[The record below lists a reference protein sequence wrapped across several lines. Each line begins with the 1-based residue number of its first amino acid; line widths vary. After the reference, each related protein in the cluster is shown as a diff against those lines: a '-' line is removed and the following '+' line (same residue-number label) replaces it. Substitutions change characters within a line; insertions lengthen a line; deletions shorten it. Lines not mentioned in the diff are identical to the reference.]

1 MIVTRIWIVM
11 RTMIDLVCVLDTGF
25 FVVVAFT
32 PFTVNTCTLLAI
44 VCVHNATLSLLSE

>member
-32 PFTVNTCTLLAI
+32 VNTCTLLAI
-44 VCVHNATLSLLSE
+44 VCVHNATLSLPSE